1 MKNINIEEV
10 KRYLK
15 RSLKKKVK
23 ITTSLIVLFMMRN
36 SIVSMA
42 DNITIDKGKIGVGR
56 KNDYNKGAI
65 ALNPKG
71 ENDSKPQKEV
81 VGNYSI
87 AIGLGAEAGASDSV
101 SIGHSSKAKGANS
114 VVIGS
119 VYEGYDIDLITNQPK
134 KDEKGNPK
142 RLDSFTTAE
151 GEDSIAIGSGAYV
164 HQSTNGG
171 QGIFDNGKQRAT
183 ESSIAI
189 GTNAGTGVYR
199 SIAIGNTAEA
209 VPIKMFDSDYKKR

>member
-1 MKNINIEEV
+1 MCI
-10 KRYLK
+10 RD
-15 RSLKKKVK
+15 R
-23 ITTSLIVLFMMRN
+23 
-36 SIVSMA
+36 
-42 DNITIDKGKIGVGR
+42 
-56 KNDYNKGAI
+56 
-65 ALNPKG
+65 
-71 ENDSKPQKEV
+71 
-81 VGNYSI
+81 
-87 AIGLGAEAGASDSV
+87 
-101 SIGHSSKAKGANS
+101 
-114 VVIGS
+114 S

-209 VPIKMFDSDYKKR
+209 VPIKMFDSDYKKDDSNYKQNGAGGEAAVSYTHLTLPTTERV